1 MSEEPNVKEYDALDK
16 EKVKMAQFLLTDIH
30 PLEKTTRIWE
40 AFPWL
45 FGWMGWIHTTCYKEA
60 ENEKA
65 KEQLITQNLFD
76 GLSEKLG

>member
-1 MSEEPNVKEYDALDK
+1 MDK

-45 FGWMGWIHTTCYKEA
+45 LGWMGWIYNTCYKEA
-60 ENEKA
+60 VRENEKA
-65 KEQLITQNLFD
+65 QLLASDLQDKI
-76 GLSEKLG
+76 